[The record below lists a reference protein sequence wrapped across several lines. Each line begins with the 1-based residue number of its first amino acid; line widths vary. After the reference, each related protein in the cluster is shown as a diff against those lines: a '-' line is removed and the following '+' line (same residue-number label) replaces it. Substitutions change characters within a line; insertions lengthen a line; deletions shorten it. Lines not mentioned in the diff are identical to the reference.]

1 MRDSAV
7 SFGITDLDS
16 MDFDDTVYLE
26 VNSVVEAFGDASQG
40 VSFLERYGRGSESCE
55 DGKTGEQSVKHKVKS
70 KNLFWYRRR
79 LMPLGINL
87 ERANMLFGAGIC
99 IGIAEHLVFYGKY
112 MMQLE
117 EINKA
122 IKGVTIES
130 GLKMPYFWELAEHSY
145 YGYILGILLVLFLQ
159 AYWNYKYYNK
169 ETKSVYVMKRLPDR
183 REYARTIWGAPL
195 IEALAAAAVM
205 ILHTVVDLCMYMIV
219 TPEIALQPDW
229 LSRILP
235 F

>member
-1 MRDSAV
+1 
-7 SFGITDLDS
+7 
-16 MDFDDTVYLE
+16 
-26 VNSVVEAFGDASQG
+26 
-40 VSFLERYGRGSESCE
+40 
-55 DGKTGEQSVKHKVKS
+55 
-70 KNLFWYRRR
+70 
-79 LMPLGINL
+79 
-87 ERANMLFGAGIC
+87 
-99 IGIAEHLVFYGKY
+99 